1 MKRALLATLVA
12 TTLST
17 GPGFAQT
24 AAPATPA
31 EQPIP
36 VPQQAPKGS
45 SGAGSDAVGSL
56 ASGGLALVGL
66 VVVLL
71 VAGGVAIANSN

>member
-12 TTLST
+12 ATLST

-24 AAPATPA
+24 SAPAPA

-36 VPQQAPKGS
+36 VPAQAPKGS

-66 VVVLL
+66 AVLL
-71 VAGGVAIANSN
+71 VVGAGVAIANSN